1 MPDRRPAQGRPSR
14 PGRSAVPLSEHE
26 QRLFEQ
32 IERSLAED
40 PKFASAVRATD
51 PRFHAKRRM
60 IAAGILLLAG
70 MALLVYGVAI
80 SIPLLGVGGFLVM
93 LCALAFG
100 VQAYRRGQSTDLHA
114 VGGTATRRT
123 RQRRGGLV
131 DRLEERWR
139 RRPEGDL

>member
-1 MPDRRPAQGRPSR
+1 M
-14 PGRSAVPLSEHE
+14 PLSEHE

-100 VQAYRRGQSTDLHA
+100 VQAYRRGQTTDLHA
-114 VGGTATRRT
+114 VGGTASRRT

-131 DRLEERWR
+131 DRLEDRWR